1 MSLRQALLAL
11 LTADSM
17 TGYDLVKS
25 FRASA
30 SLVWHAPDSQIYPEL
45 RKMEHEGL
53 IEGVLVP
60 WGEHTTKRRYSI
72 TDEGTAAFRDWMNT
86 TLEYS
91 RERDPAHLKA
101 AYFEWA
107 TADAARAQLE
117 AHLDHYR
124 ARLAQW
130 QDMVSALESRTDPTL
145 TKRLHAFPDASA
157 DEIVAY
163 KVFSYQGLVAQA
175 EQQIA
180 WAERGLELIDRVH
193 PPSAETAAAH
203 TPPAQLSR

>member
-1 MSLRQALLAL
+1 MSLRNALLAL

-30 SLVWHAPDSQIYPEL
+30 SLVWHAPDSQIYPQL
-45 RKMEHEGL
+45 RKMEREGL
-53 IEGVLVP
+53 IRGEEVP

-72 TDEGTAAFRDWMNT
+72 TEEGLAAFRDWMNT

-107 TADAARAQLE
+107 TPEAARAQLQ
-117 AHLDHYR
+117 AHLEHYR
-124 ARLAQW
+124 ARLVQW
-130 QDMVSALESRTDPTL
+130 SDMVAALEARADPTL
-145 TKRLHAFPDASA
+145 AKRLHAFPDASA

-163 KVFSYQGLVAQA
+163 KVFSYEGLVAQA

-180 WAERGLELIDRVH
+180 WAERGLDLIDRMD
-193 PPSAETAAAH
+193 AATA
-203 TPPAQLSR
+203 QD

>member
-1 MSLRQALLAL
+1 VSLRHALLAL

-25 FRASA
+25 FRVSA

-60 WGEHTTKRRYSI
+60 WGKHTTKRRYSI
-72 TDEGTAAFRDWMNT
+72 TEAGIAAFRDWMNT
-86 TLEYS
+86 TFEYS

-107 TADAARAQLE
+107 TPEAARAQLL

-124 ARLAQW
+124 ARLGQW
-130 QDMVSALESRTDPTL
+130 QDMVVALEARTDPTL
-145 TKRLHAFPDASA
+145 TRRLHAFPDASS

-180 WAERGLELIDRVH
+180 WAERGLELIDRMRDS
-193 PPSAETAAAH
+193 SAVPES
-203 TPPAQLSR
+203 AQRSR